1 MFYKLMERFDKI
13 EKMLERQNKM
23 KECLDG
29 DTLLDNYDLSNVS
42 LFPTA
47 GDPELTR
54 QNLAMME
61 NLQNRQQEVSV
72 PDIGGSGSSGQGES
86 SGGGGYQRSYTSSSG
101 NTYVYAPNFVIY
113 GSMDANDLRSL
124 LDEGYE
130 KFCEYVERYEREK
143 RRTQYGT

>member
-1 MFYKLMERFDKI
+1 
-13 EKMLERQNKM
+13 
-23 KECLDG
+23 
-29 DTLLDNYDLSNVS
+29 
-42 LFPTA
+42 
-47 GDPELTR
+47 
-54 QNLAMME
+54 MME
-61 NLQNRQQEVSV
+61 NLQNRQREVSV
-72 PDIGGSGSSGQGES
+72 PDIGGSGSSGQDES
-86 SGGGGYQRSYTSSSG
+86 SGGCGYQRSYTSSSG